1 MKQES
6 WLNYNQDYDQINQ
19 DSCGYINQEISP
31 RTLIHYKH
39 G

>member
-19 DSCGYINQEISP
+19 DCGYINQEF
-31 RTLIHYKH
+31 HH
-39 G
+39 EH